1 MIDADRAL
9 DFTCSTHELPDGSC
23 RVVLY
28 STNPAALIMQGRGT
42 VAQVIYEAGDAAV
55 GDCVCLRPA
64 EIQISDPY
72 NEDLC
77 ACGLTGEVCFKTCGD
92 IYPQDC
98 VGGICADADCGDGIV
113 DILDILEGLDIVLG
127 LQTATSCQTGN
138 GDVPNGVP
146 PYCGNP
152 PGTPN
157 CEGDGDINIFDVLV
171 MIDKA
176 LGKMNCCDYCLFG
189 EIY

>member
-1 MIDADRAL
+1 
-9 DFTCSTHELPDGSC
+9 
-23 RVVLY
+23 
-28 STNPAALIMQGRGT
+28 
-42 VAQVIYEAGDAAV
+42 
-55 GDCVCLRPA
+55 
-64 EIQISDPY
+64 
-72 NEDLC
+72 
-77 ACGLTGEVCFKTCGD
+77 VCFKTCGD

-98 VGGICADADCGDGIV
+98 VGGICADTDCGDGIV
-113 DILDILEGLDIVLG
+113 DILDILEGLDIVVG
-127 LQTATSCQTGN
+127 LQVPTSCQTGN

-157 CEGDGDINIFDVLV
+157 CEGDGEINIFDVLV